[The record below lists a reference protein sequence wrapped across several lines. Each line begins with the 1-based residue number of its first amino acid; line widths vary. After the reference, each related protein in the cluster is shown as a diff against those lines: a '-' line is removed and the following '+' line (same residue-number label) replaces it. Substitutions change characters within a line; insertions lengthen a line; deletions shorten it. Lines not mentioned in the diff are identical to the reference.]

1 MNDHQGLLF
10 LKTEIVYK
18 KTKGVDSMKVSFS
31 NSIENVEWS
40 RMKEIYH
47 SVGWTNHNEEKIKK
61 VFQSS
66 NVVTIAYDEDNIAGF
81 GRALS
86 DGVFNAAIYAFAV
99 CSSSTLLYFF
109 FFFFQA
115 EDGIRDRDVTGQT
128 CALPICIKRNILR
141 LSKILRFMLYETG
154 GAYIAVE
161 QELKIIGDRSEERRV
176 RKESRAQ
183 RSEHR

>member
-1 MNDHQGLLF
+1 MVFIVYILVTIYQGLLF

-86 DGVFNAAIYAFAV
+86 DGVFNAAIYDVVVDEQYQNKGIGQKVIKNLLAQLDDISCV
-99 CSSSTLLYFF
+99 HLVSTAGNEEFYRKAGFRKMKTGMARYLNPSL
-109 FFFFQA
+109 A
-115 EDGIRDRDVTGQT
+115 EEY
-128 CALPICIKRNILR
+128 L
-141 LSKILRFMLYETG
+141 E
-154 GAYIAVE
+154 
-161 QELKIIGDRSEERRV
+161 
-176 RKESRAQ
+176 
-183 RSEHR
+183 

>member
-1 MNDHQGLLF
+1 MVFIVYILVTIYQGLLF

-86 DGVFNAAIYAFAV
+86 DGVFNAAIYDVVVDEHYQNKGIGQKVIKNLLAQLDDISCV
-99 CSSSTLLYFF
+99 HLVSTAGNEEFYRKAGFRKMKTGMARYLNPSL
-109 FFFFQA
+109 A
-115 EDGIRDRDVTGQT
+115 EEY
-128 CALPICIKRNILR
+128 L
-141 LSKILRFMLYETG
+141 E
-154 GAYIAVE
+154 
-161 QELKIIGDRSEERRV
+161 
-176 RKESRAQ
+176 
-183 RSEHR
+183 